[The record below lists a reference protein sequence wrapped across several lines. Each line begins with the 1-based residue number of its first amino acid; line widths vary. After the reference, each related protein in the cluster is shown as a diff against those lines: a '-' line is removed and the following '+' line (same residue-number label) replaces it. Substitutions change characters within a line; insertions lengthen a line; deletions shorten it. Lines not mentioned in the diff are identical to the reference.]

1 MTNVKSGNVH
11 HFHFFVAFEDVFLYN
26 SLMTKQ
32 FTKVDEDFICEM
44 CGAHVHGNGYTNHCP
59 ECLTSKHVDI
69 MPGDRACECAGLMP
83 AVGLETKNGEF
94 VLVQKCQKC
103 GTIVRTHYART
114 KNCPKCGHM
123 RRNKIWEND
132 NRKALRA
139 LSAGNLTSYIKSIKK

>member
-103 GTIVRTHYART
+103 G
-114 KNCPKCGHM
+114 HM

-132 NRKALRA
+132 SRKALRA
-139 LSAGNLTSYIKSIKK
+139 LSAGNLTSYINSIKK

>member
-11 HFHFFVAFEDVFLYN
+11 RFHFFVAFEDVFLYN
-26 SLMTKQ
+26 SPMTKQ

-83 AVGLETKNGEF
+83 AIGLETKNGEF

-103 GTIVRTHYART
+103 G
-114 KNCPKCGHM
+114 HM

-132 NRKALRA
+132 SRKALRA
-139 LSAGNLTSYIKSIKK
+139 LSAGNLTSYINSIKK

>member
-103 GTIVRTHYART
+103 G
-114 KNCPKCGHM
+114 HM

-139 LSAGNLTSYIKSIKK
+139 LSAGNLTSYINSIKK

>member
-83 AVGLETKNGEF
+83 AIGLETKNGEF
-94 VLVQKCQKC
+94 VLVQKCQ
-103 GTIVRTHYART
+103 
-114 KNCPKCGHM
+114 KCGHM